1 MSTAFQARQRL
12 RVIVCALMVADS
24 MHLAHPLFA

>member
-12 RVIVCALMVADS
+12 RVIACALMATGS
-24 MHLAHPLFA
+24 MHLAHPPFA